1 MMRLEFFS
9 YWNRL
14 SDRNTQVP
22 HATARA
28 RSHCQCTLARMCI
41 PEMDVSIND
50 FVINVA
56 TANGTGSQSSNLIL
70 LNSMFEMGVPV
81 SGKNLFPSN
90 ISGLPT
96 WFIIRAS
103 DKGYQAPGD
112 KTDIQI
118 LMNADTWFKDIEKIE
133 SGSIIIYNENVKLPV
148 ERDDC
153 LVFGLPMTK
162 LARGINPKMAKMIA
176 NMYYVGVIQRLIGI
190 DQVALEKAVNR
201 QFKGKKTAV
210 EVNLR
215 AIEEGRKMAEEGI
228 TWESPH
234 IVEAR
239 QKKEGTF
246 LIDGNEAA
254 ALGSIYGGVNML
266 SWYPITPSSSLAEG
280 IIHWLPQLRETEDG
294 MSTCAVVQ
302 AEDELAAAGMVL
314 GAGWAGGRGMTC
326 TSGPGI
332 SLMSEFIGLAYFAE
346 VPGVIWDVNRVG
358 PSTGLPTRT
367 QQGDLNLLREAS
379 HGDTEHI
386 VLIPG
391 TVEECFE
398 FGWKAF
404 DYAERFQTLV
414 FGFSD
419 LDLGMNNWVCS
430 GFEYPDQPID
440 RGKVVRSADQM
451 AAIENYGR
459 YRDVDGDGI
468 PYRTLPGSGLDP
480 ILYRGTGHDE
490 DGIYSE
496 DPEVYQKLMM
506 RLKRKLFNA
515 RKHLPRPVIR
525 EETEQDVGIIYMGS
539 MENSIQEIDDIIEET
554 GLKVSQ
560 CRVRAV
566 PLHPDIEAFIERH
579 NRVIVLE
586 INRDGQLYGVLRKE
600 LPINLVPKIS
610 SVAYSDGMPPRARI
624 YAELILEVLKERA
637 Q

>member
-1 MMRLEFFS
+1 MRAIAK
-9 YWNRL
+9 
-14 SDRNTQVP
+14 V
-22 HATARA
+22 
-28 RSHCQCTLARMCI
+28 CI
-41 PEMDVSIND
+41 PDMGATVND

-70 LNSMFEMGVPV
+70 LNSLFEMGVPV

-112 KTDIQI
+112 RTNIQI
-118 LMNADTWFKDIEKIE
+118 LMNPDTWFKDIEKIE
-133 SGSIIIYNENVKLPV
+133 SGTVIIYNENVKMPV
-148 ERDDC
+148 EREDC

-176 NMYYVGVIQRLIGI
+176 NMYYVGVIQHLIGI
-190 DQVALEKAVNR
+190 EQDALERAVNR
-201 QFKGKKTAV
+201 QFKGKSSAV

-215 AIEEGRKMAEEGI
+215 AIEEGRAMAAEGI
-228 TWESPH
+228 DWESPH
-234 IVEAR
+234 VVEAR
-239 QKKEGTF
+239 EKDEDTF
-246 LIDGNEAA
+246 LVDGNEAV
-254 ALGSIYGGVNML
+254 ALGSIYGGINML
-266 SWYPITPSSSLAEG
+266 SWYPITPSSSVAEG
-280 IIHWLPQLRETEDG
+280 IIQWLPELRDTSDG
-294 MSTCAVVQ
+294 EATCAVVQ

-398 FGWKAF
+398 YGWRAF
-404 DYAERFQTLV
+404 EYAERYQTLV

-419 LDLGMNNWVCS
+419 LDLGMNNWVCT
-430 GFEYPDQPID
+430 GFEYPSEEID
-440 RGKVVRSADQM
+440 RGKVLRTAEQVS
-451 AAIENYGR
+451 AIENYGR
-459 YRDVDGDGI
+459 YRDVDGDGV

-496 DPEVYQKLMM
+496 EPDVYRKLMM
-506 RLKRKLFNA
+506 RLKRKIDNSRA
-515 RKHLPRPVIR
+515 DLPAPVMR
-525 EETEQDVGIIYMGS
+525 EEEEQAVGIIYMGS
-539 MENSIQEIDDIIEET
+539 MENTIQEIDDMIEET

-560 CRVRAV
+560 CRIRAM
-566 PLHPDIEAFIERH
+566 PIHPDVESFIERH
-579 NRVIVLE
+579 ERVIVLE

-600 LPINLVPKIS
+600 LPNDLASRIS

-624 YAELILEVLKERA
+624 YADMILETLREVKP
-637 Q
+637 

>member
-1 MMRLEFFS
+1 MRAIAK
-9 YWNRL
+9 
-14 SDRNTQVP
+14 V
-22 HATARA
+22 
-28 RSHCQCTLARMCI
+28 CI
-41 PEMDVSIND
+41 PDMGATVND

-70 LNSMFEMGVPV
+70 LNSLFEMGVPV

-112 KTDIQI
+112 RTNIQI
-118 LMNADTWFKDIEKIE
+118 LMNPDTWFKDIEKIE
-133 SGSIIIYNENVKLPV
+133 SGTVIIYNENVKMPV
-148 ERDDC
+148 EREDC

-176 NMYYVGVIQRLIGI
+176 NMYYVGVIQHLIGI
-190 DQVALEKAVNR
+190 EQDALERAVNR
-201 QFKGKKTAV
+201 QFKGKSSAV

-215 AIEEGRKMAEEGI
+215 AIEEGRAMAAEGI
-228 TWESPH
+228 DWESPH
-234 IVEAR
+234 VVEAR
-239 QKKEGTF
+239 EKDEDTF
-246 LIDGNEAA
+246 LVDGNEAV
-254 ALGSIYGGVNML
+254 ALGSIYGGINML
-266 SWYPITPSSSLAEG
+266 SWYPITPSSSVAEG
-280 IIHWLPQLRETEDG
+280 IIQWLPELRDTSDG
-294 MSTCAVVQ
+294 ESTCAVVQ

-398 FGWKAF
+398 YGWRAF
-404 DYAERFQTLV
+404 EYAERYQTLV

-419 LDLGMNNWVCS
+419 LDLGMNNWVCT
-430 GFEYPDQPID
+430 GFEYPSEEID
-440 RGKVVRSADQM
+440 RGKVLRTAEQVS
-451 AAIENYGR
+451 AIENYGR
-459 YRDVDGDGI
+459 YRDVDGDGV

-496 DPEVYQKLMM
+496 EPDVYRKLMM
-506 RLKRKLFNA
+506 RLKRKIDNSRA
-515 RKHLPRPVIR
+515 DLPAPVMR
-525 EETEQDVGIIYMGS
+525 EEEEQDVGIIYMGS
-539 MENSIQEIDDIIEET
+539 MENTIQEIDDMIEQT

-560 CRVRAV
+560 CRIRAM
-566 PLHPDIEAFIERH
+566 PIHPDVESFIERH
-579 NRVIVLE
+579 ERVIVLE

-600 LPINLVPKIS
+600 LPNDLTSRIS

-624 YAELILEVLKERA
+624 YADMILETLGEVKP
-637 Q
+637 

>member
-1 MMRLEFFS
+1 MRAIAK
-9 YWNRL
+9 
-14 SDRNTQVP
+14 V
-22 HATARA
+22 
-28 RSHCQCTLARMCI
+28 CI
-41 PEMDVSIND
+41 PDMGATVND

-70 LNSMFEMGVPV
+70 LNSLFEMGVPV

-112 KTDIQI
+112 RTNIQI
-118 LMNADTWFKDIEKIE
+118 LMNPDTWFKDIEKIE
-133 SGSIIIYNENVKLPV
+133 SGTVIIYNENVKMPV
-148 ERDDC
+148 EREDC

-176 NMYYVGVIQRLIGI
+176 NMYYVGVIQHLIGI
-190 DQVALEKAVNR
+190 EQDALERAVNR
-201 QFKGKKTAV
+201 QFKGKSSAV

-215 AIEEGRKMAEEGI
+215 AIEEGRAMAAEGI
-228 TWESPH
+228 DWESPH
-234 IVEAR
+234 VVEAR
-239 QKKEGTF
+239 EKDEDTF
-246 LIDGNEAA
+246 LVDGNEAV
-254 ALGSIYGGVNML
+254 ALGSIYGGINML
-266 SWYPITPSSSLAEG
+266 SWYPITPSSSVAEG
-280 IIHWLPQLRETEDG
+280 IIQWLPELRDTSDG
-294 MSTCAVVQ
+294 EATCAVVQ

-398 FGWKAF
+398 YGWRAF
-404 DYAERFQTLV
+404 EYAERYQTLV

-419 LDLGMNNWVCS
+419 LDLGMNNWVCT
-430 GFEYPDQPID
+430 GFEYPSEEID
-440 RGKVVRSADQM
+440 RGKVLRTAEQVS
-451 AAIENYGR
+451 AIENYGR
-459 YRDVDGDGI
+459 YRDVDGDGV

-496 DPEVYQKLMM
+496 EPDVYRKLMM
-506 RLKRKLFNA
+506 RLKRKIDNSRA
-515 RKHLPRPVIR
+515 DLPAPVMR
-525 EETEQDVGIIYMGS
+525 EEEEQDVGIIYMGS
-539 MENSIQEIDDIIEET
+539 MENTIQEIDDMIEQT

-560 CRVRAV
+560 CRIRAM
-566 PLHPDIEAFIERH
+566 PIHPDVESFIERH
-579 NRVIVLE
+579 ERVIVLE

-600 LPINLVPKIS
+600 LPNDLASRIS

-624 YAELILEVLKERA
+624 YADMILETLGEVKP
-637 Q
+637 

>member
-1 MMRLEFFS
+1 MRAIAK
-9 YWNRL
+9 
-14 SDRNTQVP
+14 V
-22 HATARA
+22 
-28 RSHCQCTLARMCI
+28 CI
-41 PEMDVSIND
+41 PDMGATVND

-70 LNSMFEMGVPV
+70 LNSLFEMGVPV

-112 KTDIQI
+112 RTNIQI
-118 LMNADTWFKDIEKIE
+118 LMNPDTWFKDIEKIE
-133 SGSIIIYNENVKLPV
+133 SGTVIIYNENVKMPV
-148 ERDDC
+148 EREDC

-176 NMYYVGVIQRLIGI
+176 NMYYVGVIQHLIGI
-190 DQVALEKAVNR
+190 EQGALERAVNR
-201 QFKGKKTAV
+201 QFKGKSSAV

-215 AIEEGRKMAEEGI
+215 AIEEGRAMAAEGI
-228 TWESPH
+228 DWESPH
-234 IVEAR
+234 VVEAR
-239 QKKEGTF
+239 EKDEDTF
-246 LIDGNEAA
+246 LVDGNEAV
-254 ALGSIYGGVNML
+254 ALGSIYGGINML
-266 SWYPITPSSSLAEG
+266 SWYPITPSSSVAEG
-280 IIHWLPQLRETEDG
+280 IIQWLPELRDTSDG
-294 MSTCAVVQ
+294 EATCAVVQ

-398 FGWKAF
+398 YGWRAF
-404 DYAERFQTLV
+404 EYAERYQTLV

-419 LDLGMNNWVCS
+419 LDLGMNNWVCT
-430 GFEYPDQPID
+430 GFEYPSEEID
-440 RGKVVRSADQM
+440 RGKVLRTAEQVS
-451 AAIENYGR
+451 AIENYGR
-459 YRDVDGDGI
+459 YRDVDGDGV

-496 DPEVYQKLMM
+496 EPDVYRKLMM
-506 RLKRKLFNA
+506 RLKRKIDNSRA
-515 RKHLPRPVIR
+515 DLPAPVMR
-525 EETEQDVGIIYMGS
+525 EEEEQDVGIIYMGS
-539 MENSIQEIDDIIEET
+539 MENTIQEIDDMIEET

-560 CRVRAV
+560 CRIRAM
-566 PLHPDIEAFIERH
+566 PIHPDVEGFIERH
-579 NRVIVLE
+579 ERVIVLE

-600 LPINLVPKIS
+600 LPNDLASRIS

-624 YAELILEVLKERA
+624 YADMILETLGEVKP
-637 Q
+637 

>member
-1 MMRLEFFS
+1 MGRECLSSSLLSEGRS
-9 YWNRL
+9 YA
-14 SDRNTQVP
+14 V
-22 HATARA
+22 RA
-28 RSHCQCTLARMCI
+28 IAKVCI
-41 PEMDVSIND
+41 PDMGATVND

-70 LNSMFEMGVPV
+70 LNSLFEMGVPV

-112 KTDIQI
+112 RTNIQI
-118 LMNADTWFKDIEKIE
+118 LMNPDTWFKDIEKIE
-133 SGSIIIYNENVKLPV
+133 SGTVIIYNENVKMPV
-148 ERDDC
+148 EREDC

-176 NMYYVGVIQRLIGI
+176 NMYYVGVIQHLIGI
-190 DQVALEKAVNR
+190 EQDALERAVNR
-201 QFKGKKTAV
+201 QFKGKSSAV

-215 AIEEGRKMAEEGI
+215 AIEEGRAMAAEGI
-228 TWESPH
+228 DWESPH
-234 IVEAR
+234 VVEAR
-239 QKKEGTF
+239 EKDEDTF
-246 LIDGNEAA
+246 LVDGNEAV
-254 ALGSIYGGVNML
+254 ALGSIYGGINML
-266 SWYPITPSSSLAEG
+266 SWYPITPSSSVAEG
-280 IIHWLPQLRETEDG
+280 IIQWLPELRDTSDG
-294 MSTCAVVQ
+294 EATCAVVQ

-398 FGWKAF
+398 YGWRAF
-404 DYAERFQTLV
+404 EYAERYQTLV

-419 LDLGMNNWVCS
+419 LDLGMNNWVCT
-430 GFEYPDQPID
+430 GFEYPSEEID
-440 RGKVVRSADQM
+440 RGKVLRTAEQVS
-451 AAIENYGR
+451 AIENYGR
-459 YRDVDGDGI
+459 YRDVDGDGV

-496 DPEVYQKLMM
+496 EPDVYRKLMM
-506 RLKRKLFNA
+506 RLKRKIDNSRA
-515 RKHLPRPVIR
+515 DLPAPVMR
-525 EETEQDVGIIYMGS
+525 EEEEQDVGIIYMGS
-539 MENSIQEIDDIIEET
+539 MENTIQEIDDMIEET

-560 CRVRAV
+560 CRIRAM
-566 PLHPDIEAFIERH
+566 PIHPDVESFIERH
-579 NRVIVLE
+579 ERVIVLE

-600 LPINLVPKIS
+600 LPNDLASRIS

-624 YAELILEVLKERA
+624 YADMILETLGEVKP
-637 Q
+637 

>member
-1 MMRLEFFS
+1 MG
-9 YWNRL
+9 
-14 SDRNTQVP
+14 
-22 HATARA
+22 AT
-28 RSHCQCTLARMCI
+28 
-41 PEMDVSIND
+41 VND

-70 LNSMFEMGVPV
+70 LNSLFEMGVPV

-112 KTDIQI
+112 RTNIQI
-118 LMNADTWFKDIEKIE
+118 LMNPDTWFKDIEKIE
-133 SGSIIIYNENVKLPV
+133 SGTVIIYNENVKMPV
-148 ERDDC
+148 EREDC

-162 LARGINPKMAKMIA
+162 LARGINPKRAKMIA
-176 NMYYVGVIQRLIGI
+176 NMYYVGVIQHLIGI
-190 DQVALEKAVNR
+190 EQGALERAVNR
-201 QFKGKKTAV
+201 QFKGKSSAV

-215 AIEEGRKMAEEGI
+215 AIEEGRAMAAEGI
-228 TWESPH
+228 EWDSPH
-234 IVEAR
+234 VVEAR
-239 QKKEGTF
+239 EKDEDTF
-246 LIDGNEAA
+246 LVDGNEAV
-254 ALGSIYGGVNML
+254 ALGSIYGGINML
-266 SWYPITPSSSLAEG
+266 SWYPITPSSSVAEG
-280 IIHWLPQLRETEDG
+280 IIQWLPELRDTSDG
-294 MSTCAVVQ
+294 EATCAVVQ

-398 FGWKAF
+398 YGWRAF
-404 DYAERFQTLV
+404 EYAERYQTLV

-419 LDLGMNNWVCS
+419 LDLGMNNWVCT
-430 GFEYPDQPID
+430 GFEYPSEEID
-440 RGKVVRSADQM
+440 RGKVLRTAEQVS
-451 AAIENYGR
+451 AIENYGR
-459 YRDVDGDGI
+459 YRDVDGDGV

-496 DPEVYQKLMM
+496 EPDVYRKLMM
-506 RLKRKLFNA
+506 RLKRKIDNSRA
-515 RKHLPRPVIR
+515 DLPAPVMR
-525 EETEQDVGIIYMGS
+525 EEEEQDVGIIYMGS
-539 MENSIQEIDDIIEET
+539 MENTIQEIDDMIEKT

-560 CRVRAV
+560 CRIRAM
-566 PLHPDIEAFIERH
+566 PIHPDVEGFIERH
-579 NRVIVLE
+579 ERVIVLE

-600 LPINLVPKIS
+600 LPNDLASRIS

-624 YAELILEVLKERA
+624 YADMILETLGEVKP
-637 Q
+637 